1 MATIAIV
8 GGAGQIARL
17 VHPKLIHSGHQPRA
31 LVRRQEQA
39 DELEQA
45 GVDTRLFDLENDD
58 DEALRAAL
66 EGADA
71 VIFAAGGGP
80 DGNADR
86 KRTVDL
92 EGSIRSAQAAEA
104 LGIARFVQ
112 VSAIG
117 VDEPLGDD
125 VEPVWR
131 VYVEAKR
138 DADDHLRKTSLS
150 WTILRPGKLT
160 DDEGTGHVAL
170 GADVA
175 RGEVT
180 RDDVAAAIA
189 AVVDDGRSVRQQ
201 WDLVGGTTPILEAV
215 GEATAGQPL

>member
-17 VHPKLIHSGHQPRA
+17 LHPKLIHAGHKPRA

-45 GVDTRLFDLENDD
+45 GVEARLFDIEKDD
-58 DEALRAAL
+58 DEAFRAAL

-71 VIFAAGGGP
+71 VVFAAGGGP
-80 DGNADR
+80 DGDAAR

-92 EGSIRSAQAAEA
+92 EGSIRSAQAAET

-138 DADDHLRKTSLS
+138 DADAHLRESSLS
-150 WTILRPGKLT
+150 WTILRPGGLT
-160 DDEGTGHVAL
+160 DDPGTGQITL
-170 GADVA
+170 GVDVA
-175 RGEVT
+175 RGEIS
-180 RDDVAAAIA
+180 REDVASAIA

-201 WDLVGGTTPILEAV
+201 WDVVGGTTPVLEAV
-215 GEATAGQPL
+215 TQATAGHH

>member
-1 MATIAIV
+1 MATIAVV

-17 VHPKLIHSGHQPRA
+17 LHPKLINAGHKPRA

-45 GVDTRLFDLENDD
+45 GVETRLFDIEADD
-58 DEALRAAL
+58 DDALRAAL

-71 VIFAAGGGP
+71 VVFAAGGGP
-80 DGNADR
+80 DGDAGR

-92 EGSIRSAQAAEA
+92 EGSIRSAQAAET

-117 VDEPLGDD
+117 VDAPLGDD

-138 DADDHLRKTSLS
+138 DADAHLRESSLS
-150 WTILRPGKLT
+150 WTILRPGGLT
-160 DDEGTGHVAL
+160 DDPGTGQITL
-170 GADVA
+170 GVDVA
-175 RGEVT
+175 RGEIP
-180 RDDVAAAIA
+180 REDVASAIA

-201 WDLVGGTTPILEAV
+201 WDLVGGTTPVLEAV
-215 GEATAGQPL
+215 TQATAGTL

>member
-1 MATIAIV
+1 MATIAVV

-17 VHPKLIHSGHQPRA
+17 LHPKLIHAGHQPRA
-31 LVRRQEQA
+31 LVRKQEQA
-39 DELEQA
+39 DELEQS
-45 GVDTRLFDLENDD
+45 GVETRLFDIEKDD
-58 DEALRAAL
+58 DEAFRAAL

-71 VIFAAGGGP
+71 IVFAAGGGP
-80 DGNADR
+80 DGDAGR

-138 DADDHLRKTSLS
+138 DADAHLRASSLS
-150 WTILRPGKLT
+150 WTILRPGGLT
-160 DDEGTGHVAL
+160 DDPGTGQITL
-170 GADVA
+170 GVDVA
-175 RGEVT
+175 RGEIP
-180 RDDVAAAIA
+180 REDVASAIT

-201 WDLVGGTTPILEAV
+201 WDLVGGTTPVLEAV
-215 GEATAGQPL
+215 TQATAGTH

>member
-1 MATIAIV
+1 MATIAVV

-17 VHPKLIHSGHQPRA
+17 LHPKLIHAGHQPRA
-31 LVRRQEQA
+31 LVRKQEQA

-45 GVDTRLFDLENDD
+45 GVETRLFDIEADD
-58 DEALRAAL
+58 DDALRAAL

-71 VIFAAGGGP
+71 VVFAAGGGP
-80 DGNADR
+80 DGDAGR

-138 DADDHLRKTSLS
+138 DADAHLRASSLS
-150 WTILRPGKLT
+150 WTILRPGGLT
-160 DDEGTGHVAL
+160 DDPGTGQITL
-170 GADVA
+170 GVDVA
-175 RGEVT
+175 RGEIP
-180 RDDVAAAIA
+180 REDVASAIT

-201 WDLVGGTTPILEAV
+201 WDLVGGTTPVLEAV
-215 GEATAGQPL
+215 TQATAGTH

>member
-1 MATIAIV
+1 MATIAVV

-17 VHPKLIHSGHQPRA
+17 LHPKLINAGHKPRA
-31 LVRRQEQA
+31 LVRKQEQA

-45 GVDTRLFDLENDD
+45 GVETRLFDIEADD
-58 DEALRAAL
+58 DDALRAAL

-71 VIFAAGGGP
+71 VVFAAGGGP
-80 DGNADR
+80 DGDAGR

-92 EGSIRSAQAAEA
+92 EGSIRSAQAAET

-138 DADDHLRKTSLS
+138 DADAHLRESSLS
-150 WTILRPGKLT
+150 WTILRPGGLT
-160 DDEGTGHVAL
+160 DDPGTGQITL
-170 GADVA
+170 GVDVA
-175 RGEVT
+175 KGEIP
-180 RDDVAAAIA
+180 REDVASAIA
-189 AVVDDGRSVRQQ
+189 AVVDDGRAVRQQ
-201 WDLVGGTTPILEAV
+201 WDLVGGTTPVLEAV
-215 GEATAGQPL
+215 TQATAGTL

>member
-1 MATIAIV
+1 MATIAVV

-17 VHPKLIHSGHQPRA
+17 LHPKLIHAGHKPRA

-45 GVDTRLFDLENDD
+45 GVETRLFDIEADD
-58 DEALRAAL
+58 DDALRAAL

-71 VIFAAGGGP
+71 VVFAAGGGP
-80 DGNADR
+80 DGDAGR

-92 EGSIRSAQAAEA
+92 EGSIRSAQAADT

-138 DADDHLRKTSLS
+138 DADAHLRESSLS
-150 WTILRPGKLT
+150 WTILRPGGLT
-160 DDEGTGHVAL
+160 DDPGTGQITL
-170 GADVA
+170 GVDVA
-175 RGEVT
+175 KGEIP
-180 RDDVAAAIA
+180 REDVASAIA
-189 AVVDDGRSVRQQ
+189 AVVDDGRAVRQQ
-201 WDLVGGTTPILEAV
+201 WDLVGGTTPVLEAV
-215 GEATAGQPL
+215 TQATAGTL

>member
-1 MATIAIV
+1 MATIAVV

-17 VHPKLIHSGHQPRA
+17 LHPKLINAGHQSRA
-31 LVRRQEQA
+31 LVRKQEQA
-39 DELEQA
+39 DELQQS
-45 GVDTRLFDLENDD
+45 GVETRLFDIEKDD
-58 DEALRAAL
+58 DEAFRAAL

-71 VIFAAGGGP
+71 IVFAAGGGP
-80 DGNADR
+80 DGDAGR

-138 DADDHLRKTSLS
+138 DADAHLRTSSLS
-150 WTILRPGKLT
+150 WTILRPGGLT
-160 DDEGTGHVAL
+160 DDPGTGQIAL
-170 GADVA
+170 GVDVA
-175 RGEVT
+175 KGQIPRE
-180 RDDVAAAIA
+180 DVASAIA

-201 WDLVGGTTPILEAV
+201 WDLVGGTTPVLEAV
-215 GEATAGQPL
+215 TQATAGTL

>member
-1 MATIAIV
+1 MATIAVV

-17 VHPKLIHSGHQPRA
+17 LHPKLIHAGHKPRA

-45 GVDTRLFDLENDD
+45 GVETRLFDIENDD
-58 DEALRAAL
+58 DEALQAAL

-71 VIFAAGGGP
+71 VVFAAGGGP
-80 DGNADR
+80 DGDAAR

-117 VDEPLGDD
+117 VDAPLGDD
-125 VEPVWR
+125 VENVWR

-138 DADDHLRKTSLS
+138 DADAHLRKSSLS
-150 WTILRPGKLT
+150 WTILRPGGLT
-160 DDEGTGHVAL
+160 DDPGTGQVTL
-170 GADVA
+170 GVDVA
-175 RGEVT
+175 RGEIP
-180 RDDVAAAIA
+180 REDVASMIA

-201 WDLVGGTTPILEAV
+201 WDLVGGTTPVLEAV
-215 GEATAGQPL
+215 TQATAGTH

>member
-1 MATIAIV
+1 MATIAVV

-17 VHPKLIHSGHQPRA
+17 LHPKLINAGHQSRA
-31 LVRRQEQA
+31 LVRKQEQA
-39 DELEQA
+39 DELQQS
-45 GVDTRLFDLENDD
+45 GVETRLFDIEKDD
-58 DEALRAAL
+58 DEAFRAAL

-71 VIFAAGGGP
+71 IVFAAGGGP
-80 DGNADR
+80 DGDAGR

-138 DADDHLRKTSLS
+138 DADAHLRASSLS
-150 WTILRPGKLT
+150 WTILRPGGLT
-160 DDEGTGHVAL
+160 DDPGTGQIAL
-170 GADVA
+170 GVDVA
-175 RGEVT
+175 KGQIPRE
-180 RDDVAAAIA
+180 DVASAIA

-201 WDLVGGTTPILEAV
+201 WDLVGGTTPVLEAV
-215 GEATAGQPL
+215 TQATAGTL

>member
-1 MATIAIV
+1 MATIAVV

-17 VHPKLIHSGHQPRA
+17 LHPKLINAGHQSRA
-31 LVRRQEQA
+31 LVRKQEQA
-39 DELEQA
+39 DELQQS
-45 GVDTRLFDLENDD
+45 GVETRLFDIEKDD
-58 DEALRAAL
+58 DEAFRAAL

-71 VIFAAGGGP
+71 IVFAAGGGP
-80 DGNADR
+80 DGDAGR

-138 DADDHLRKTSLS
+138 DADAHLRTSSLS
-150 WTILRPGKLT
+150 WTILRPGGLT
-160 DDEGTGHVAL
+160 DDPGTGQITL
-170 GADVA
+170 GVDVA
-175 RGEVT
+175 KGQIPRE
-180 RDDVAAAIA
+180 DVASAIA

-201 WDLVGGTTPILEAV
+201 WDLVGGTTPVLEAV
-215 GEATAGQPL
+215 TQATAGTL

>member
-1 MATIAIV
+1 MATIAVV

-17 VHPKLIHSGHQPRA
+17 VHPKLIHAGHQPRA

-39 DELEQA
+39 DELERS
-45 GVDTRLFDLENDD
+45 GVETRLFDLENDD
-58 DEALRAAL
+58 DDALRAAL
-66 EGADA
+66 EGSDA

-80 DGNADR
+80 DGNAGR

-125 VEPVWR
+125 VENVWR

-150 WTILRPGKLT
+150 WTILRPGRLT
-160 DDEGTGHVAL
+160 DDEGTGHVTL
-170 GADVA
+170 GVDVA
-175 RGEVT
+175 RGDIP
-180 RDDVAAAIA
+180 RDDVAAVIA

-201 WDLVGGTTPILEAV
+201 WDVVGGTTPVLEAV
-215 GEATAGQPL
+215 TAATSA

>member
-1 MATIAIV
+1 MATIAVV

-17 VHPKLIHSGHQPRA
+17 LHPKLINAGHKPRA
-31 LVRRQEQA
+31 LVRKQEQA

-45 GVDTRLFDLENDD
+45 GVETRLFDIEADD
-58 DEALRAAL
+58 DDALRAAL

-71 VIFAAGGGP
+71 VVFAAGGGP
-80 DGNADR
+80 DGDAGR

-92 EGSIRSAQAAEA
+92 EGSIRSAQAAET

-117 VDEPLGDD
+117 VDAPLGDD

-138 DADDHLRKTSLS
+138 DADAHLRESSLS
-150 WTILRPGKLT
+150 WTILRPGGLT
-160 DDEGTGHVAL
+160 DDPGTGQITL
-170 GADVA
+170 GVDVA
-175 RGEVT
+175 RGEIP
-180 RDDVAAAIA
+180 REDVASAIA

-201 WDLVGGTTPILEAV
+201 WDLVGGTTPVLEAV
-215 GEATAGQPL
+215 TQATAGTL

>member
-1 MATIAIV
+1 MATIAVV

-17 VHPKLIHSGHQPRA
+17 LHPKLINAGHKPRA
-31 LVRRQEQA
+31 LVRKQEQA
-39 DELEQA
+39 DELEAA
-45 GVDTRLFDLENDD
+45 GVETRLFDIEADD
-58 DEALRAAL
+58 DDALRAAL

-71 VIFAAGGGP
+71 VVFAAGGGP
-80 DGNADR
+80 DGDAGR

-92 EGSIRSAQAAEA
+92 EGSIRSAQAAET

-138 DADDHLRKTSLS
+138 DADAHLRESSLS
-150 WTILRPGKLT
+150 WTILRPGGLT
-160 DDEGTGHVAL
+160 DDPGTGQITL
-170 GADVA
+170 GVDVA
-175 RGEVT
+175 RGEIP
-180 RDDVAAAIA
+180 REDVASAIA

-201 WDLVGGTTPILEAV
+201 WDLVGGTTPVLEAV
-215 GEATAGQPL
+215 TQATAGTL

>member
-1 MATIAIV
+1 MATIAVV

-17 VHPKLIHSGHQPRA
+17 LHPKLINAGHQSRA
-31 LVRRQEQA
+31 LVRKQEQA
-39 DELEQA
+39 DELQQS
-45 GVDTRLFDLENDD
+45 GVETRLFDIEKDD
-58 DEALRAAL
+58 DEAFRAAL

-71 VIFAAGGGP
+71 IVFAAGGGP
-80 DGNADR
+80 DGDAGR

-138 DADDHLRKTSLS
+138 DADAHLRASSLS
-150 WTILRPGKLT
+150 WTILRPGGLT
-160 DDEGTGHVAL
+160 DDPGTGQITL
-170 GADVA
+170 GVDVA
-175 RGEVT
+175 KGQIPRE
-180 RDDVAAAIA
+180 DVASAIA

-201 WDLVGGTTPILEAV
+201 WDLVGGTTPVLEAV
-215 GEATAGQPL
+215 TQATAGTL

>member
-17 VHPKLIHSGHQPRA
+17 VHPRLIHAGHQPRA

-39 DELEQA
+39 DELERS
-45 GVDTRLFDLENDD
+45 GVETRLFDLETQD

-80 DGNADR
+80 DGNAGR

-125 VEPVWR
+125 VENVWR

-138 DADDHLRKTSLS
+138 DADDHLRKSSLS
-150 WTILRPGKLT
+150 WTILRPGRLT
-160 DDEGTGHVAL
+160 DDEGTGHVTL
-170 GADVA
+170 GHDVA
-175 RGEVT
+175 RGDIP
-180 RDDVAAAIA
+180 RDDVAAVIA

-201 WDLVGGTTPILEAV
+201 WDLVGGTTPVLDAV
-215 GEATAGQPL
+215 SEATTL

>member
-1 MATIAIV
+1 MATIAVV

-17 VHPKLIHSGHQPRA
+17 LHPKLIHAGHKPRA

-45 GVDTRLFDLENDD
+45 GVETRLFDIEADD
-58 DEALRAAL
+58 DDALRAAL

-71 VIFAAGGGP
+71 VVFAAGGGP
-80 DGNADR
+80 DGDAGR

-92 EGSIRSAQAAEA
+92 EGSIRSAQAAET

-138 DADDHLRKTSLS
+138 DADAHLRESSLS
-150 WTILRPGKLT
+150 WTILRPGGLT
-160 DDEGTGHVAL
+160 DDPGTGQITL
-170 GADVA
+170 GVDVA
-175 RGEVT
+175 KGEIP
-180 RDDVAAAIA
+180 REDVASAIA
-189 AVVDDGRSVRQQ
+189 AVVDDGRAVRQQ
-201 WDLVGGTTPILEAV
+201 WDLVGGTTPVLEAV
-215 GEATAGQPL
+215 TQATAGTL